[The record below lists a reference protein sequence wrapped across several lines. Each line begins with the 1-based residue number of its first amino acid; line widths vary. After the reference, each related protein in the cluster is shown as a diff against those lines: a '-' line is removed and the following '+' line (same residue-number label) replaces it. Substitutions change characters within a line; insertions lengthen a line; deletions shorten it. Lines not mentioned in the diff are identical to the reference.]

1 MHSREGSLLIHFAS
15 NRDGLRP
22 ERMAKWGEVA
32 KSRNETWDKPVE
44 ETDYLE
50 EIAEYWERVAKGE
63 SYEKINSDIG
73 RRAWEEK
80 GIKNVK
86 KVDGNM

>member
-1 MHSREGSLLIHFAS
+1 
-15 NRDGLRP
+15 
-22 ERMAKWGEVA
+22 MAKWGEVA